1 MPTQLHILTRPAD
14 ELVQAILAQERAA
27 GRTQIEI
34 ADLTQP
40 EPDYGALVERVFA
53 ADSVATW

>member
-14 ELVQAILAQERAA
+14 ELVTALLERQRAA
-27 GRTQIEI
+27 GEM
-34 ADLTQP
+34 AFEVVDLTQP
-40 EPDYGALVERVFA
+40 APDYGGLVEKVFA